1 MSAHVARP
9 NYGERIPV
17 ASRGG
22 VVSAVEPG
30 SPAARAYIEVDD
42 VILAAQGERV
52 RDIIDWQW
60 LADDDA
66 VSLQVVK
73 PGNIMEEFVLSREPG
88 EPWGLS
94 FTETVF
100 DGVRTCRNSC
110 TFCFMTQLPK
120 GLRRALYLRDDDF
133 RLSFLQGNFITLTN
147 LTPED
152 VARIAEQ
159 HLSPL
164 YVSIHAIDPDVR
176 AELVCAKQDRALKRF
191 DQLLDAGIDLHTQ
204 IVLVP
209 GVNDGA
215 VLDETLTWLAER
227 EGVLS
232 VGIVPLGYTRHQQRF
247 SESFESPEASRAVI
261 AQVAAWQE
269 ASRERD
275 GVTWVH
281 LADEF
286 YLNAKAEVPAEA
298 AYDDYPQYENGI
310 GMVRSFTDE
319 IAESREELA
328 AALGAVKTAGSAVA
342 FVSGTLF
349 APVLQHALND
359 LGADPSVVSVLAVE
373 NRFFGGNVSVTGLL
387 TAADLLP
394 AITAVPEASVVF
406 VPDVVLNSDGL
417 LLDDVPGAE
426 LGMRTGRDVRL
437 LSCDAGG
444 ILAGLRGA
452 VPTRP

>member
-1 MSAHVARP
+1 
-9 NYGERIPV
+9 
-17 ASRGG
+17 

-73 PGNIMEEFVLSREPG
+73 PGNIMEEFVLIREPS

-94 FTETVF
+94 FSETVF

-110 TFCFMTQLPK
+110 TFCFMTQLPN

-152 VARIAEQ
+152 VTRIAEQ

-164 YVSIHAIDPDVR
+164 YVSIHAVDPGVR

-209 GVNDGA
+209 GVNDGT

-232 VGIVPLGYTRHQQRF
+232 VGVVPLGYTRYQQRF
-247 SESFESPEASRAVI
+247 HESFESQAASRAVI
-261 AQVAAWQE
+261 AQVAEWQE

-286 YLNAKAEVPAEA
+286 YLNAGAEVPSEA

-319 IAESREELA
+319 VAESREEFV
-328 AALGAVKTAGSAVA
+328 AALTAVKTTGARVV

-349 APVLQHALND
+349 APVLRHALND
-359 LGADPSVVSVLAVE
+359 LGADPSVVSVLGVE

-394 AITAVPEASVVF
+394 AITAIPEESVVF
-406 VPDVVLNSDGL
+406 VHDVVLNSDGL
-417 LLDDVPGAE
+417 LLDDVPGAD